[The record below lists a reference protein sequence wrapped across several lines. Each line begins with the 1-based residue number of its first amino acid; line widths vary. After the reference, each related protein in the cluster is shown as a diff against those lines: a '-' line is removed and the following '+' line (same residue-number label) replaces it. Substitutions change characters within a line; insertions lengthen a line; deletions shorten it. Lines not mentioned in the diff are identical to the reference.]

1 MKGKENMYS
10 QYISPFGYQTGTHG
24 IDSYGV
30 NHKDFDI
37 RDEIEYQFARAKREN
52 ELMEQYKSL
61 GITDK
66 FPQYGT
72 NFWGNSDN
80 NYGFG
85 ISNIASNIANMK
97 HTATPIPLSSTSQ
110 IQNIQQPITQQDP
123 LQQVVGAVKD
133 MIRNYVDMKQDNTIG
148 ADDYFHCKAN
158 YEAAQRGDYGAV
170 TAQILGDEKEV
181 VDYLKNRFY
190 KGMPYSEA
198 LADYWHDKD
207 VNNQGRAI
215 VNNSLYSK
223 DKADPFAEH
232 LPGQPGSGRWQ
243 RATPDRST
251 DIRGDVPP

>member
-1 MKGKENMYS
+1 MYS

-97 HTATPIPLSSTSQ
+97 NTTTPIPLSSTSQ
-110 IQNIQQPITQQDP
+110 IQNNIQPQIWETAAEGKQVYDNVVRNEGNYQPQYQNIIDYGISVTKAIPNIINNYQNLKNANLSDKYKHAYINCVLSQYG
-123 LQQVVGAVKD
+123 QGGAD
-133 MIRNYVDMKQDNTIG
+133 IAELASNIRETYDRETASNTLDSSIGDQYANTIG
-148 ADDYFHCKAN
+148 RFLGSKYPN
-158 YEAAQRGDYGAV
+158 GDCNELIQKY
-170 TAQILGDEKEV
+170 IKRK
-181 VDYLKNRFY
+181 Y
-190 KGMPYSEA
+190 
-198 LADYWHDKD
+198 
-207 VNNQGRAI
+207 
-215 VNNSLYSK
+215 
-223 DKADPFAEH
+223 
-232 LPGQPGSGRWQ
+232 
-243 RATPDRST
+243 
-251 DIRGDVPP
+251 

>member
-1 MKGKENMYS
+1 MYS

-97 HTATPIPLSSTSQ
+97 NTTTPIPLSSTSQ
-110 IQNIQQPITQQDP
+110 IQNIQQPITQQNP
-123 LQQVVGAVKD
+123 LQQVVGAVID
-133 MIRNYVDMKQDNTIG
+133 MILNYVNMKQDNTIG

-158 YEAAQRGDYGAV
+158 YEAAQRGKIGENIAKKLGNAKEEFDFWDN
-170 TAQILGDEKEV
+170 QI
-181 VDYLKNRFY
+181 R
-190 KGMPYSEA
+190 KGLTTTEA
-198 LADYWHDKD
+198 YQDKVHDKGI
-207 VNNQGRAI
+207 NLIGRQKAKNGI
-215 VNNSLYSK
+215 YKNSKEACYLYR
-223 DKADPFAEH
+223 ADGINEKY
-232 LPGQPGSGRWQ
+232 
-243 RATPDRST
+243 
-251 DIRGDVPP
+251 